1 MECPQCH
8 FDNPPGSIRC
18 VKCDSDFNLAGVTM
32 PGAADTVATGVAS
45 GWSRPNL
52 GPQKILSAPQALNP
66 GSVLGGRYEILQML
80 GEGGMGAVYKAR
92 DRELDRYVALKII
105 RPELANQPEVL
116 RRFKQEL
123 ILARKV
129 THKNVIRIFDLGEAD
144 GIKFISMDFI
154 EGQDLRSLLNQ
165 KGKLSPE
172 EATAIM
178 LQVCQALDA
187 AHAEGVVHRD
197 LKPQNIMIDAQGR
210 TTVMD
215 FGIARSMELTGMTQ
229 TGALIGTPE
238 YMSPEQAKGQ
248 EVDARSDLFTLG
260 IIFYELLTGK
270 TPYVSDTVVATLLK
284 RIQERARPPLE
295 LDPSIPR
302 YLSDVVVRC
311 LEINPATRYQKAS
324 EIAAD
329 LEAQRRPPPR
339 SLLLRMPRLR
349 MVEDYPIR
357 WIATGLI
364 AIPLIIA
371 AIVFRARIFAPPVK
385 PPAPAMPG
393 ISLAI
398 LPFRNAS
405 SDPAFDWLGPELA
418 ELLNTDIG
426 QSAHLRMV
434 SSDRVS
440 QVLHD
445 LRVVPGSALE
455 PDIIRQVAE
464 FTNTRTVVWG
474 QYAKFGDQI
483 RIDATLQDLDQQRTI
498 RLKVEAPNEKGIL
511 PAVAELAKSV
521 QANLALPSDVVKE
534 LQAKAIKP
542 SSNSL
547 QALRYYNEGIELARQ
562 GKNLEEQKKFQAST
576 EEDPQFALAYSRLG
590 QADAKLGYE
599 SEAEQASR
607 KAVELADKLPAQE
620 KYLIAANH
628 ARIMKDYPKAVE
640 AYENL
645 AKAAPDDTDV
655 QFALAGL
662 YEDTGDFDK
671 ARAGFAKV
679 IKNEPKNPDA
689 LLAMGRVEIES
700 GNSQGSL
707 DYLTRALTLSIEVE
721 NDEQKAKVLQAI
733 GGAYQLLHKPQ
744 DALRNYQ
751 QSLDIKRQLND
762 KLGIADS
769 VEAIAQVNASLGKP
783 ELARR
788 NYLEAVRLRRE
799 IGDKKGL
806 GDTLVNLGDLYSNL
820 GQYDEVLKASKE
832 GLQIEHEAGDKSAEG
847 LVLNNIGNAYL
858 SKAQYEDARTYFEQA
873 FRLRQELK
881 VPADIADTL
890 HNLGETA
897 LDTGD
902 FELALNHYLSALQLR
917 HSSGDKLGEAKDSDS
932 LAILFGYQGRYGAA
946 LKAEEEALKSLRE
959 VHEEGYWLV
968 DVTSDYGRALSQVGR
983 FDEAQKALEESLGR
997 ARDMKNDAL
1006 IAQILNFQG
1015 DRAFYAGDFN
1025 SARGLYEQALRTASR
1040 TSDRHLVLVS
1050 KFNSAKLA
1058 VKQGRSSAAASTLK
1072 GLAQEADTLGMKY
1085 LSVEASSYLA
1095 EALLQNHDYSKA
1107 RLEIERAV
1115 SRSEKMGLR
1124 AALARG
1130 HYQMAEL
1137 FRVTGNQEESRR
1149 HLEQARQI
1157 LADIRQEAGESV
1169 MKRSDFASIS
1179 RMPS

>member
-8 FDNPPGSIRC
+8 FENPPGTIRC
-18 VKCDSDFNLAGVTM
+18 TKCDSDFNLVGATVTS
-32 PGAADTVATGVAS
+32 GVAS
-45 GWSRPNL
+45 GWSRPAQGVSNASVAS
-52 GPQKILSAPQALNP
+52 PALQP
-66 GSVLGGRYEILQML
+66 GSVLGGRYEILQLL

-92 DRELDRYVALKII
+92 DREVDRLVALKVI

-123 ILARKV
+123 ILARQI

-144 GIKFISMDFI
+144 GIKFISMDYI
-154 EGQDLRSLLNQ
+154 EGQDLRSVLRE
-165 KGKLSPE
+165 KGKLAPGD
-172 EATAIM
+172 ATAVM
-178 LQVCQALDA
+178 VQVCQALEA

-197 LKPQNIMIDAQGR
+197 LKPQNIMIDNQGR
-210 TTVMD
+210 ATVMD
-215 FGIARSMELTGMTQ
+215 FGIARSMERTGMTQ
-229 TGALIGTPE
+229 TGAMLGTPD

-248 EVDARSDLFTLG
+248 EVDARSDLFTVG

-270 TPYVSDTVVATLLK
+270 TPYQADTVLGTLLK
-284 RIQERARPPLE
+284 RTQERARPAIE
-295 LDPSIPR
+295 LDPAIPR
-302 YLSDVVVRC
+302 YLNDVVARC
-311 LEINPATRYQKAS
+311 LEIDPRVRYQKAS
-324 EIAAD
+324 EILAD
-329 LEAQRRPPPR
+329 LEAHRRPQATTLR
-339 SLLLRMPRLR
+339 LRMPRIR
-349 MVEDYPIR
+349 MVEGHPIR
-357 WIATGLI
+357 WIAAALI
-364 AIPLIIA
+364 AVPLIVL
-371 AIVFRARIFAPPVK
+371 AIVFRAKIFAPPVK
-385 PPAPAMPG
+385 PTSSAPAV
-393 ISLAI
+393 SLAI

-405 SDPAFDWLGPELA
+405 GDPALDWLGPELA
-418 ELLNTDIG
+418 ELLNTDVG

-445 LRVVPGSALE
+445 LRIVPGSALE
-455 PDIIRQVAE
+455 PDTIRHVAE

-474 QYAKFGDQI
+474 QYAKFGEQI

-498 RLKVEAPNEKGIL
+498 PLKVEAPNEKGIL
-511 PAVAELAKSV
+511 PAIAELAKSV

-562 GKNLEEQKKFQAST
+562 GKNLEAQKKFQAST

-628 ARIMKDYPKAVE
+628 ARIMKDYHKAVE
-640 AYENL
+640 AYEDL
-645 AKAAPDDTDV
+645 AKAAPDDADV

-679 IKNEPKNPDA
+679 TKTEPKNADA

-700 GNSQGSL
+700 GNPQGGL
-707 DYLTRALTLSIEVE
+707 DYLTRALTLSIELE

-733 GGAYQLLHKPQ
+733 GAAYQLLRKPQ

-769 VEAIAQVNASLGKP
+769 VEAMAQVQVSLGKP

-847 LVLNNIGNAYL
+847 LALNNIGNAYL

-873 FRLRQELK
+873 LRLRQELK

-902 FELALNHYLSALQLR
+902 FDLALNHYLRALELR

-959 VHEEGYWLV
+959 VHEGGYWLA
-968 DVTSDYGRALSQVGR
+968 DVMSDYGRALSQVGR
-983 FDEAQKALEESLGR
+983 FDEAQKTLEEPLGL

-1006 IAQILNFQG
+1006 IAQALNFQG
-1015 DRAFYAGDFN
+1015 DRSFYAGDFN

-1040 TSDRHLVLVS
+1040 TSDRHLSLVS
-1050 KFNSAKLA
+1050 KFNIAKLA
-1058 VKQGRSSAAASTLK
+1058 VKQGRSSAAISTLR

-1115 SRSEKMGLR
+1115 ARSEKMGLR

-1130 HYQMAEL
+1130 HYLMAEL

-1157 LADIRQEAGESV
+1157 LTDIRNEAGESV
-1169 MKRSDFASIS
+1169 MKRSDFAPIS
-1179 RMPS
+1179 RIPS